1 MRSHIVGL
9 TAIFLVSVALA
20 PPLRAEGKS
29 ENKSKSMPAA
39 AQVPEGYRIGPGD
52 VLSVVVW
59 REPEASVGD
68 VVVRADGK
76 VSLPLIKEL
85 VAAGETPQELEQTI
99 TNRLEKFVK
108 DADVTVVPRAINSR
122 RIYIIGAVKKEGP
135 IPLSRPLTVLQA
147 LNEVGGLTEYAKK
160 KKIYVLRNE
169 NGKAVRFSFDYGLA
183 IRGEHPEQNIALMP
197 DDTIVVPN

>member
-1 MRSHIVGL
+1 
-9 TAIFLVSVALA
+9 
-20 PPLRAEGKS
+20 
-29 ENKSKSMPAA
+29 
-39 AQVPEGYRIGPGD
+39 
-52 VLSVVVW
+52 VVVW

-99 TNRLEKFVK
+99 TTRLEKFVK